1 MDPLEQ
7 HLKRIQDK
15 LQKLLKQYATLEKE
29 NIGLKKDLDDLTQN
43 STQDKQSIDQLKQ
56 TVEVLKISSGNW
68 NDRDKKEFEKRVN
81 HYIKEIDRCITLL
94 KE

>member
-1 MDPLEQ
+1 MEQ

-29 NIGLKKDLDDLTQN
+29 NMGLKKDLGDVKLN
-43 STQDKQSIDQLKQ
+43 STHDKQSIDQLKQ

-94 KE
+94 RD

>member
-7 HLKRIQDK
+7 YLKRIQDK

-29 NIGLKKDLDDLTQN
+29 NMGLKKYLDDLKQN